1 MERPRHLTVIASLAI
16 AQGFIAILVALL
28 FFGIA
33 SIVDQSRSVTSS
45 LMVMIAQAR

>member
-1 MERPRHLTVIASLAI
+1 MARPRPLTVIASLAI

-33 SIVDQSRSVTSS
+33 SIFGSGCCRPKY
-45 LMVMIAQAR
+45 